1 MTLKGSAVIEL
12 TDVRTGHREI
22 VKHNNLVTT
31 AIDSLLNELPPSVLY
46 SAGYNLNS
54 KLLPVIPNLIGGIL
68 LYTNALNEQPSMHY
82 APSDNTVVGY
92 SSNEVN
98 SGEDIKRG
106 SLNLTESGVLEDGS
120 GYRFVFDFANTQG
133 NGTIHALSLTS
144 KLGGF
149 GAVGSNMASL
159 VGSMLTSAKSED
171 WPVKYAAITSIDPD
185 KGVAY
190 AVYLTEANTVTVD
203 EIVCWNRTISLM
215 KDLTPGEVKA
225 TRTLTTNSFGVGSSA
240 WNAAF
245 CDGGDGFIY
254 GFQHSGNTAGNSTG
268 SATILYIKISKSDWS
283 FTEGSFTVPAQIWV
297 LGFQTKRN
305 LNTNFIVQDGQLYLV
320 KYDKSGV
327 LKVNLENPSDVV
339 ELDNSDGITVVVP
352 DTNASNYT
360 TESGTTAASYSYNGC
375 AFNRIGNILY
385 FANGYIEN
393 DRLIQTAKRTTL
405 TAAPFGYGNHCC
417 GRPNVQV
424 GPYAVWARSQWRYA
438 DRNSTA
444 GSVYLY
450 LSWMTPYLATINNL
464 DAPVEKTA
472 DKTMKITYILREE

>member
-22 VKHNNLVTT
+22 VKHDNLVTT

-46 SAGYNLNS
+46 SAGYNLNN

-68 LYTNALNEQPSMHY
+68 LYTNALAEQPSMHY
-82 APSDNTVVGY
+82 APNDNTVVGY

-98 SGEDIKRG
+98 SGEDTKRG

-144 KLGGF
+144 KLGGL
-149 GAVGSNMASL
+149 GAVGTAMA
-159 VGSMLTSAKSED
+159 GYIGMLISSGTSKD
-171 WPVKYAAITSIDPD
+171 WPVKHAAITSIDPD
-185 KGVAY
+185 TEVAY
-190 AVYLTEANTVTVD
+190 AVYLTEENTVTVD

-240 WNAAF
+240 WHAAF

-283 FTEGSFTVPAQIWV
+283 FTEGSFTIPAQIWA
-297 LGFQTKRN
+297 LGFQTRRN

-320 KYDKSGV
+320 KYDKSGI

-339 ELDNSDGITVVVP
+339 ELDNSDGITVDVP
-352 DTNASNYT
+352 ATNTSNYT
-360 TESGTTAASYSYNGC
+360 TDLGTTAAYYFYNGC
-375 AFNRIGNILY
+375 ALNRIGNILY

-393 DRLIQTAKRTTL
+393 DRLIQTTKRTTL
-405 TAAPFGYGNHCC
+405 TAAPYGYGNYCC

-424 GPYAVWARSQWRYA
+424 GPYVIWVSSHWGYV

-444 GSVYLY
+444 GSARLH

-464 DAPVEKTA
+464 DTPVEKTA

>member
-22 VKHNNLVTT
+22 VKHDNLVTT

-46 SAGYNLNS
+46 GAGYNFNS

-68 LYTNALNEQPSMHY
+68 LYTNALAEQPSMHY
-82 APSDNTVVGY
+82 APNDNTVVGY

-144 KLGGF
+144 RLGGF
-149 GAVGSNMASL
+149 GAVGSNMTSF
-159 VGSMLTSAKSED
+159 VGNMLTSDESED
-171 WPVKYAAITSIDPD
+171 WPVKHAAITSIEPD
-185 KGVAY
+185 KEVAY
-190 AVYLTEANTVTVD
+190 AVYLTEENTVTID
-203 EIVCWNRTISLM
+203 EIECWNRTISLM
-215 KDLTPGEVKA
+215 RTLKPGEVRA
-225 TRTLTTNSFGVGSSA
+225 THTLTTNSFGVGSNP
-240 WNAAF
+240 WYAAF

-254 GFQHSGNTAGNSTG
+254 GFQHSGNTSGNSTG

-283 FTEGSFTVPAQIWV
+283 FTEGSFTIPAQIWA
-297 LGFQTKRN
+297 LGCQTNRN

-352 DTNASNYT
+352 NTNTSNYT
-360 TESGTTAASYSYNGC
+360 TGSGTTSAEFFYNGC
-375 AFNRIGNILY
+375 AFNCIGNILY
-385 FANGYIEN
+385 FANGFIEN
-393 DRLIQTAKRTTL
+393 GRLIQTAERTTI
-405 TAAPFGYGNHCC
+405 TKAPYGYGNHCC

-424 GPYAVWARSQWRYA
+424 GPYVVWATSQWGYRE
-438 DRNSTA
+438 TF
-444 GSVYLY
+444 GTVHLF

-464 DAPVEKTA
+464 DTPVTKTA